1 MTTTLAWL
9 SLMLSPITFCNLWRK
24 LIRPVR
30 YLCKNWYA
38 QKKKKI
44 VSTKTDLCHFFQF
57 DSIDVTKIS
66 SHHGVRSD
74 LFKRPLDKTRI
85 TDFFGGVAQVEVVDQ
100 PADSI
105 PTALVMEDSPPL
117 IEIPEQQKPRIN
129 ILLPPSSSRMATA
142 ISGLFTW
149 LGDWRLERTWA
160 SVGFIGVLVGW
171 VVFKRWFRPVLFRND
186 WLVKT
191 LDCQLSLLDFIL
203 YNSFYYVFDYRTFR
217 DWLRRPLLSINEID
231 GLSPLLSPTDEH
243 EYYV

>member
-1 MTTTLAWL
+1 MQHAHDNDIGVAVIDAFTHYVLQFMEKINKTSQVSMQEL
-9 SLMLSPITFCNLWRK
+9 
-24 LIRPVR
+24 VR
-30 YLCKNWYA
+30 S
-38 QKKKKI
+38 KKKKI
-44 VSTKTDLCHFFQF
+44 VSTQTDLCHFFQF

-117 IEIPEQQKPRIN
+117 IEIPEQQKPPIN

-171 VVFKRWFRPVLFRND
+171 VVFKR
-186 WLVKT
+186 
-191 LDCQLSLLDFIL
+191 
-203 YNSFYYVFDYRTFR
+203 
-217 DWLRRPLLSINEID
+217 
-231 GLSPLLSPTDEH
+231 
-243 EYYV
+243 